1 VEIKKTS
8 HVSGDTLLSADTF
21 PMLDA
26 LCCDGSE
33 KDRVALVLS
42 LLRQGLSDPDQTTE
56 GEQSHSLW

>member
-1 VEIKKTS
+1 MEIKKTS

-26 LCCDGSE
+26 LCCDSTE

-56 GEQSHSLW
+56 VKQSHSL